1 MISAAMRMLAS
12 LALRARRVSL
22 AVRRGAAGGVVVVW
36 AGVPGEGG
44 RLLAP
49 VASFQA

>member
-1 MISAAMRMLAS
+1 M
-12 LALRARRVSL
+12 ALRARRVSL
-22 AVRRGAAGGVVVVW
+22 AVRRRAAGGVVVVVVG